1 MILGVVDIL
10 IICAFIAYAIGS
22 GLRSRKV
29 ASRNLEEY
37 FLAGRSLSGWKAG
50 ISMAATQF
58 AADTPLNVMGII
70 AISGIFA
77 LWQLWIY
84 ALAFLLMGFVLATC
98 WRKARVLT
106 DAELTEFRYGARP
119 AAVLRG
125 FKAIYFGTVFNCIVL
140 GWVFFAG
147 AKIAEPFLPW
157 EQWLPAG
164 FYSVLMSFFEWL
176 GFPFASSDLSDPN
189 VWLKSTNNFISIIAI
204 ITVTT
209 LYSTT
214 GGLRSVVATD
224 IVQFGIMIVATV
236 VFAVIVIS
244 HIGGIGALQTQIHA
258 VFAQG
263 APGPI
268 SPQQLLAFT
277 PSNAKDAGLGI
288 LVLFGLQWL
297 IQLNADGTGYLAQRT
312 MACKSGKDAK
322 TAAVVFTIAQ
332 TLVRTWMW
340 LPIGLGL
347 LLLYFPDPAFFGKAL
362 AGNDLEAY
370 RLERELTYV
379 QAIAD
384 HLPVG
389 VKGFMLTAMLAALA
403 STVDTHLNW
412 GASYWTND
420 IYKRFI
426 CRSLLEKDPS
436 DRSLVWVA
444 RLATLAIVLISLGV
458 MTQLKSINQTWQ
470 ISLLLGA
477 GMGLPLVMRW
487 LWWRMNAWAEIAAI
501 LVSMI
506 VALAFV
512 WNKELVTDHAS
523 RLLVLALLSTIASCL
538 AIYIVGPESRDR
550 LRAFYTQVKPPG
562 FWGPVA
568 LECGENP
575 AIPQKRLFNGLFA
588 MTLTALSIFCL
599 LVAVGSALVGSPAPV
614 WFPLSPAVWITT
626 VGFVGVAL
634 VPLWL
639 KVGFGWTT

>member
-1 MILGVVDIL
+1 MTLGIIDIL
-10 IICAFIAYAIGS
+10 IIVAFIAYAIGS
-22 GLRSRKV
+22 GLRSRSL

-37 FLAGRSLSGWKAG
+37 FLAGRSLSGWQAG

-58 AADTPLNVMGII
+58 AADTPLNVVGII
-70 AISGIFA
+70 AIAGIFA

-84 ALAFLLMGFVLATC
+84 ALAFLLMGFVLAAC
-98 WRKARVLT
+98 WRNAGVLT
-106 DAELTEFRYGARP
+106 DAELTEFRYGGRP
-119 AAVLRG
+119 AAALRG
-125 FKAIYFGTVFNCIVL
+125 FKAIYFGTIFNCIVL

-147 AKIAEPFLPW
+147 AKIAEPFLLW
-157 EQWLPAG
+157 DQWLPTG
-164 FYSVLMSFFEWL
+164 LYSVLVNFFESL
-176 GFPFASSDLSDPN
+176 GFKFTSSDLADPN
-189 VWLKSTNNFISIIAI
+189 VWIQSTNNFLSIIAI

-224 IVQFGIMIVATV
+224 IVQFGIMIVATI
-236 VFAVIVIS
+236 VFAAIVIS
-244 HIGGIGALQTQIHA
+244 HVGGIGALQSRIYE
-258 VFAQG
+258 VFADG

-268 SPQQLLAFT
+268 TPEQILAFT
-277 PSNAKDAGLGI
+277 PSNAKDASLGI

-312 MACKSGKDAK
+312 MACKSSKDAK
-322 TAAVVFTIAQ
+322 VAALVFTMLQI
-332 TLVRTWMW
+332 LVRTWMW

-347 LLLYFPDPAFFGKAL
+347 LLLYSPDPAFFGKAL

-384 HLPVG
+384 HLPMG
-389 VKGFMLTAMLAALA
+389 VKGLMLTAMLAALA

-426 CRSLLEKDPS
+426 CQGLLKQEPA

-444 RLATLAIVLISLGV
+444 RIATLSIVLVSLGV

-477 GMGLPLVMRW
+477 GMGLPLVLRW
-487 LWWRMNAWAEIAAI
+487 IWWRMNAWAEIAAI
-501 LVSMI
+501 LVSMV

-512 WNKELVTDHAS
+512 SNKELVADHAS

-538 AIYIVGPESRDR
+538 AIYLVGPESHDR
-550 LRAFYTQVKPPG
+550 LRAFYTRVKPPG
-562 FWGPVA
+562 FWGPIA
-568 LECGENP
+568 MACGESP
-575 AIPQKRLFNGLFA
+575 TVPQKRLFNGLLA
-588 MTLTALSIFCL
+588 MVLTALSVFCL
-599 LVAVGSALVGSPAPV
+599 LVAVGSALVGSPPPV
-614 WFPLSPAVWITT
+614 WFPLSPLAWILAI
-626 VGFVGVAL
+626 GLLGLAL
-634 VPLWL
+634 IPAWI
-639 KVGFGWTT
+639 KVGFNR